1 MHGSSTR
8 NDMII
13 ALRNVK
19 DNILNVERI
28 IKVSINKQLLSSVK
42 SARQIYEW
50 DLEVKLKL
58 FQGEKLKKNTK
69 KIKKIKKMKT

>member
-13 ALRNVK
+13 VLRNVK

-42 SARQIYEW
+42 SARQIYE
-50 DLEVKLKL
+50 
-58 FQGEKLKKNTK
+58 
-69 KIKKIKKMKT
+69 

>member
-1 MHGSSTR
+1 MYGSSTR

-13 ALRNVK
+13 ALRNGK

-42 SARQIYEW
+42 SARQIYE
-50 DLEVKLKL
+50 
-58 FQGEKLKKNTK
+58 
-69 KIKKIKKMKT
+69 

>member
-69 KIKKIKKMKT
+69 KIKIK

>member
-13 ALRNVK
+13 VLRNVK

-50 DLEVKLKL
+50 DLKVKLKL

-69 KIKKIKKMKT
+69 KIKIK

>member
-13 ALRNVK
+13 ALRIVK

-28 IKVSINKQLLSSVK
+28 IKVSITKQLLSSVK
-42 SARQIYEW
+42 SARQIYE
-50 DLEVKLKL
+50 
-58 FQGEKLKKNTK
+58 
-69 KIKKIKKMKT
+69 